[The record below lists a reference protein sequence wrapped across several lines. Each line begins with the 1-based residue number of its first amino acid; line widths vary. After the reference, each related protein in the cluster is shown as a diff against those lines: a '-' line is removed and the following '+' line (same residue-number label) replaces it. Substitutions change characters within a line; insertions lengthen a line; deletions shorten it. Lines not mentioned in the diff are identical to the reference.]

1 MSSERYLRIYKKFYF
16 DEVKSHTL
24 LYGVLSG
31 SCSSCKEIDIKLD
44 ARECPSCKN
53 VFKYIA
59 FMNPRE
65 HMPKIQKISHER
77 PEMLLID
84 YDDFKKVEGELRAKD
99 ILG

>member
-1 MSSERYLRIYKKFYF
+1 MSSERLLRIYKKFYF

-31 SCSSCKEIDIKLD
+31 SCSACKEIDIKLD
-44 ARECPSCKN
+44 ALECSSCHTP
-53 VFKYIA
+53 FKYIA

-65 HMPKIQKISHER
+65 HMPKIQRIMHER
-77 PEMLLID
+77 PNIVLVD
-84 YDDFKKVEGELRAKD
+84 YDDFKKVEGELKARD

>member
-1 MSSERYLRIYKKFYF
+1 MSSERFLRIYKKFYF

-31 SCSSCKEIDIKLD
+31 SCSNCKALDIKLD
-44 ARECPSCKN
+44 VTACPSCKN

-59 FMNPRE
+59 FMNPGE
-65 HMPKIQKISHER
+65 HMPKMLKIAKER
-77 PEMLLID
+77 PDLIFMD
-84 YDDFKKVEGELRAKD
+84 YNDFKKVEGELRAKD